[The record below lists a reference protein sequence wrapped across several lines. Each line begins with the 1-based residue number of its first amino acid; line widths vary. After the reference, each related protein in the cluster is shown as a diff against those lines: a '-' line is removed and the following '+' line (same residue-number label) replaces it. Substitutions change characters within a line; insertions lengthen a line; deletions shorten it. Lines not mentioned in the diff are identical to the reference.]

1 MRILIFSELFY
12 PHGGGA
18 ELATW
23 LYSKLLA
30 KEGFKITVVT
40 SKFPNESPYELLDGG
55 VEIFRVPMKMMF
67 GTRYYMLVNA
77 GVLLSSFV
85 NKLIKQS
92 DIIYVPSGWYSVIPI
107 AKIHRKP
114 VVVHLH
120 NYSIVCP
127 TSLMYD
133 FTKQEVGSSSLKSF
147 IIHEMV
153 EKRRKAG
160 SVAFSAMTNEL
171 LGKYYNRLGTLAD
184 ALIFVSRA
192 QANLILSKVPHL
204 KEKSYI
210 IYNPIPDLP
219 LIRAESKGIGY
230 FGGKSF
236 VKGFHVLMRAL
247 KSVQCRNVI
256 AYLTMTSEKH
266 YTTKVGN
273 GVIIN
278 FLPRVETLKDVINK
292 IMCVVIPSIWPE
304 PSPYILIES
313 ILYGKLVIASNIG
326 GIPEILNGMTSGVKI
341 IKPGDYNEIANGLDY
356 FLSLALEEANELG
369 AKNRKHILWKFDNN
383 KTIKSFTNI
392 LNKMNLH

>member
-40 SKFPNESPYELLDGG
+40 SKFPNESPYELLDDG

-67 GTRYYMLVNA
+67 GTRYYTLVNA

-92 DIIYVPSGWYSVIPI
+92 DIIYVPCGWYSVIPI

-114 VVVHLH
+114 VVIHLH

-133 FTKQEVGSSSLKSF
+133 FTKQEVGSSSLRSF

-160 SVAFSAMTNEL
+160 LVAFSAMTNEL

-184 ALIFVSRA
+184 ALIFVSMA
-192 QANLILSKVPHL
+192 QANLVLSNAPHL
-204 KEKSYI
+204 KEKSHV
-210 IYNPIPDLP
+210 IYNPIPQLP
-219 LIRAESKGIGY
+219 FIKAESKGIGY
-230 FGGKSF
+230 FGGRSF
-236 VKGFHVLMRAL
+236 IKGFYVLMRAL
-247 KSVQCRNVI
+247 KYLEAVNI
-256 AYLTMTSEKH
+256 AVNLAMTSEKPQAV
-266 YTTKVGN
+266 KAKRG
-273 GVIIN
+273 IAIN
-278 FLPRVETLKDVINK
+278 FSPKVNPADIMKK
-292 IMCVVIPSIWPE
+292 IAIVTIPSLCPE

-313 ILYGKLVIASNIG
+313 MLYGKLIVASNMG
-326 GIPEILNGMTSGVKI
+326 GIPEIVTGAHHGVRLVKA
-341 IKPGDYNEIANGLDY
+341 GDYEEIASALNLFLTLELEEINEIAL
-356 FLSLALEEANELG
+356 
-369 AKNRKHILWKFDNN
+369 KNREFILRRFKNEETVKLFANVLE
-383 KTIKSFTNI
+383 KI
-392 LNKMNLH
+392 L

>member
-1 MRILIFSELFY
+1 MRILIFSEFFH

-40 SKFPNESPYELLDGG
+40 SKFPNERSYELLNGG

-67 GTRYYMLVNA
+67 GTRYYTLVNA

-92 DIIYVPSGWYSVIPI
+92 DIIYVPCGWYSVIPI

-133 FTKQEVGSSSLKSF
+133 FIRHEVGPSSLKSF

-153 EKRRKAG
+153 EKRREAL
-160 SVAFSAMTNEL
+160 SVAFSSLINEV
-171 LGKYYNRLGTLAD
+171 LGKYYNRLGALAD

-210 IYNPIPDLP
+210 TYNPIPDLP

-230 FGGKSF
+230 FGGKRF
-236 VKGFHVLMRAL
+236 VKGFHVLMQAL
-247 KSVQCRNVI
+247 KSVRCRNVM
-256 AYLTMTSEKH
+256 AYLTMTSGKYH
-266 YTTKVGN
+266 TTKVGN

-278 FLPRVETLKDVINK
+278 YLPRVDTLKDVINK
-292 IMCVVIPSIWPE
+292 ITCVVIPSIWPE

-313 ILYGKLVIASNIG
+313 MLYGKLVVASNIG
-326 GIPEILNGMTSGVKI
+326 GIPEIMAGVKSGVKLV
-341 IKPGDYNEIANGLDY
+341 KSGDYDEISKALGS
-356 FLSLALEEANELG
+356 FLTFELKEANEIGIKL
-369 AKNRKHILWKFDNN
+369 REHILRRFDNSEI
-383 KTIKSFTNI
+383 IKSFINV
-392 LNKMNLH
+392 LDGLDP